1 MASPP
6 PLEDV
11 QSPAE
16 APKLIGSKSAGW
28 LPSIRPLSGVTH
40 LRVAQT
46 KLLSVP
52 QGAVSP
58 TSTQTPFTTTLEDW
72 TFSDGWG
79 TSSRAFLQAST
90 RPQSNAGLRK
100 SKSDGALHGLSPKA
114 SKENARAGSDLF
126 SLGKQKKAGA
136 GAASSGKTKA
146 EFIDQAKLVKDFDK
160 LTSALG
166 EVKNMFEG
174 FDPRRTA
181 KQLTLSD
188 LLAGAQGQKEDSGAG
203 EDGDAEEALRE
214 AKERLAERLQ
224 AYKFARR
231 IEPEMPPLAPL
242 PPSGLS
248 PRKAPLQTL
257 VVRNTS
263 QEAIRVW
270 LPHNRKAR
278 ISNFAEDRDNRRQ
291 MYQSQRIRI
300 IEESACL
307 LQEDLERK
315 ERQASNAVEARK
327 LQAKLRT
334 ESRDFPAAKWFALIW
349 AAGFLRQIQQDQKQR
364 KVPVLERVQYFEEH
378 QESLLVKR
386 SKLTAPQMKEAIRM
400 ENVVQSPAVSRL
412 FTSYVASIRMRR
424 KIIMAKLNAKKVYQ
438 AMRSWQVAG
447 RVIFA
452 LKNVAFQARK
462 LQRFWRQCSAR
473 LHDQREKISQRWERL
488 ERQELTQE
496 FSKWERP
503 PPVGRRGSTA
513 SLSMEDKVN
522 MEMVSKAER
531 MTFLENELRARRYFL
546 LPAIANWERECQR
559 WHEDYNQRLEHKRA
573 FQALGQEFEESAE
586 HAFSFPPSRPM
597 HLPPAHPVG
606 EATRGAVCS
615 IGCPGRRG
623 DEEILDMWRRCRQ
636 DPLSWKPVPRAGIK
650 EFAAKKEKKI
660 APAEESPKF
669 TSLDALLDND
679 KDQFFGDAPDAEA
692 RAFGVDAALMPG
704 GEPPA
709 EDEALPVTLPC

>member
-1 MASPP
+1 M
-6 PLEDV
+6 LE
-11 QSPAE
+11 
-16 APKLIGSKSAGW
+16 K
-28 LPSIRPLSGVTH
+28 
-40 LRVAQT
+40 
-46 KLLSVP
+46 
-52 QGAVSP
+52 
-58 TSTQTPFTTTLEDW
+58 
-72 TFSDGWG
+72 
-79 TSSRAFLQAST
+79 
-90 RPQSNAGLRK
+90 AGLRK

-257 VVRNTS
+257 V
-263 QEAIRVW
+263 AIRVW

-315 ERQASNAVEARK
+315 ERQASNA

-386 SKLTAPQMKEAIRM
+386 SKLTAPQMKEALTSDVSM
-400 ENVVQSPAVSRL
+400 HPACDSPISIVSNFFRL

-522 MEMVSKAER
+522 MEMAER

-623 DEEILDMWRRCRQ
+623 NLGHVAT
-636 DPLSWKPVPRAGIK
+636 LSTRSLELETCAKGWYQRVCCQEGK
-650 EFAAKKEKKI
+650 ED
-660 APAEESPKF
+660 S
-669 TSLDALLDND
+669 S
-679 KDQFFGDAPDAEA
+679 
-692 RAFGVDAALMPG
+692 R
-704 GEPPA
+704 
-709 EDEALPVTLPC
+709 

>member
-6 PLEDV
+6 PLEEIS
-11 QSPAE
+11 SPSE
-16 APKLIGSKSAGW
+16 EPKLIGSKSAGW
-28 LPSIRPLSGVTH
+28 LPSIRPLSGVTA
-40 LRVAQT
+40 LRLQQT
-46 KLLSVP
+46 KFLSVP
-52 QGAVSP
+52 HGSFSP
-58 TSTQTPFTTTLEDW
+58 ASTQTPLATTLEDW

-79 TSSRAFLQAST
+79 TSSRAFQQVSAMNDSHV
-90 RPQSNAGLRK
+90 GLRK

-114 SKENARAGSDLF
+114 SCENARAGSTIF
-126 SLGKQKKAGA
+126 ALGKQKRSGA
-136 GAASSGKTKA
+136 TSSGKT
-146 EFIDQAKLVKDFDK
+146 EFVDQAKLVKDFDK

-166 EVKNMFEG
+166 EVKNLFEG
-174 FDPRRTA
+174 FDPRRSP
-181 KQLTLSD
+181 KKKMTLGD
-188 LLAGAQGQKEDSGAG
+188 LLAGAHGQKDDSGQG
-203 EDGDAEEALRE
+203 DDGDAEEALRE

-231 IEPEMPPLAPL
+231 IEPEMPSLGPL

-270 LPHNRKAR
+270 LPHNRKER
-278 ISNFAEDRDNRRQ
+278 ICMFAEDRDHRRRV
-291 MYQSQRIRI
+291 YQSQRIRMM
-300 IEESACL
+300 EESASI

-315 ERQASNAVEARK
+315 EEQAKNAVETRK

-364 KVPVLERVQYFEEH
+364 KVPVLERVSYLKENQD
-378 QESLLVKR
+378 SLLVKR
-386 SKLTAPQMKEAIRM
+386 SKLTSPQLKEALRM
-400 ENVVQSPAVSRL
+400 ETVVQSPAVSRL
-412 FTSYVASIRMRR
+412 FTSYVASVKMRR
-424 KIIMAKLNAKKVYQ
+424 KISMAKVNARKVYQ

-462 LQRFWRQCSAR
+462 LQRFWRACSVR
-473 LHDQREKISQRWERL
+473 LHDQRDKISQRWERL

-503 PPVGRRGSTA
+503 PAAGRRGSTA
-513 SLSMEDKVN
+513 SLSMEDKISL
-522 MEMVSKAER
+522 EMVPKAER
-531 MTFLENELRARRYFL
+531 TTFLEHELRARRYFL
-546 LPAIANWERECQR
+546 LPAIANWEKECQQR
-559 WHEDYNQRLEHKRA
+559 HENYSRRLESKRA
-573 FQALGQEFEESAE
+573 YQAMGQEFEESADN
-586 HAFSFPPSRPM
+586 AFSFPPSRPM

-606 EATRGAVCS
+606 EATRGAICS

-636 DPLSWKPVPRAGIK
+636 DPLSWKPVPRTGVK
-650 EFAAKKEKKI
+650 EFATKKEKRV
-660 APAEESPKF
+660 ALAEDSPKF

-709 EDEALPVTLPC
+709 EDEALPVSLPC